1 MNVQAC
7 VQDRCQHE
15 LVGRRPNHLLLLTPE
30 SVGLR
35 EPSTGDLRQRD
46 VVWIENSCRTSA
58 EGDANRGEAVLEQG
72 SGMPTCPAMQWGLPS

>member
-46 VVWIENSCRTSA
+46 VVWIE
-58 EGDANRGEAVLEQG
+58 
-72 SGMPTCPAMQWGLPS
+72 